1 VKISI
6 FGLGYVG
13 CVSLGCLA
21 QNGFEVIG
29 IDVNKVKV
37 DLINRGLPT
46 IIEKDIDII
55 IKEQHKAGRIQA
67 TTDYMEAVSN
77 SDVSIV
83 CVGTPSTE
91 KGHLNLDYIYETAK
105 QIGEALK
112 KKKSYHTVVIR
123 STVLP
128 GTNFKVG
135 EIIAQ
140 ISNKVRNKDFSVVS
154 NPEFLREGS
163 AVQDYYNPPYTL
175 IGFDDNKAIDI
186 LKELYSKVNGEFIT
200 VDIETAEIIKYVNNS
215 FHALKVTFANEIGRI
230 CKKLNIDSYRVM
242 QLFCL
247 DTRLNISPY
256 YFKPGFSYGGSCLP
270 KDLKALTT
278 IGLDYGLK
286 LPVLESIEVSNHNH
300 SASVI
305 DLIINKN
312 GKKVGILGIAFKEGT
327 DDLRYSPILKVI
339 EGLLDKGYTIK
350 VYDPFVNKAYLMG
363 SNKEYMQTVLPYLQ
377 DLMQDSEDEVINWA
391 DIIVFNRKSVNYEK
405 LVSDN
410 PGKSFIDLVRI
421 SEQLNNSNYEGIC
434 W

>member
-1 VKISI
+1 MKISI

-55 IKEQHKAGRIQA
+55 VKEQHKAGRIRA

-77 SDVSIV
+77 SEVSII

-91 KGHLNLDYIYETAK
+91 KGHLNLDYIFETAK

-112 KKKSYHTVVIR
+112 QKKSYHTIVIR

-128 GTNFKVG
+128 GTNCQVG

-140 ISNKVRNKDFSVVS
+140 ISNKIRNRDFSVVS

-175 IGFDDNKAIDI
+175 IGSDDNKAVDI
-186 LKELYSKVNGEFIT
+186 MRELYSKVNGEFIT

-215 FHALKVTFANEIGRI
+215 YHALKVTFANEIGRI
-230 CKKLNIDSYRVM
+230 CKKLHIDSSKVM

-256 YFKPGFSYGGSCLP
+256 YFKPGFAYGGSCLP
-270 KDLKALTT
+270 KDLKALNTLAKDCS
-278 IGLDYGLK
+278 LDTPL
-286 LPVLESIEVSNHNH
+286 LDSIEDSNQNH
-300 SASVI
+300 
-305 DLIINKN
+305 INYAIETIKN
-312 GKKVGILGIAFKEGT
+312 KGKRKIGIFGIAFKEGT
-327 DDLRYSPILKVI
+327 DDLRYSPIIKVI
-339 EGLLDKGYTIK
+339 EDLIRQDLEVL
-350 VYDPFVNKAYLMG
+350 VYDNYVSNALQFGA
-363 SNKEYMQTVLPYLQ
+363 NKEYIDKILPYLQ
-377 DLMQDSEDEVINWA
+377 NILVSTEDELIEWA
-391 DIIVFNRKSVNYEK
+391 ELIIFNHKYPDYQNLIK
-405 LVSDN
+405 IHTD
-410 PGKSFIDLVRI
+410 KIFIDFIHI
-421 SEQLNNSNYEGIC
+421 SESINDNNYEGLC

>member
-1 VKISI
+1 MKISI

-55 IKEQHKAGRIQA
+55 LKEQHKTGRIRA
-67 TTDYMEAVSN
+67 TTDYIEAVSN
-77 SDVSIV
+77 SEVSII

-112 KKKSYHTVVIR
+112 QKKSYHTIVIR

-128 GTNFKVG
+128 GTNCQVG

-140 ISNKVRNKDFSVVS
+140 ISNKIRNRDFSVVS

-175 IGFDDNKAIDI
+175 IGSDDNKAIDI
-186 LKELYSKVNGEFIT
+186 MRELYSKVNGEFIT
-200 VDIETAEIIKYVNNS
+200 VDIQTAEIIKYVNNS
-215 FHALKVTFANEIGRI
+215 YHALKVTFANEIGRI
-230 CKKLNIDSYRVM
+230 CKSLNIDSFKVM

-278 IGLDYGLK
+278 IGLANGLK
-286 LPVLESIEVSNHNH
+286 LPVLESIEESNQNH
-300 SASVI
+300 TDSVI
-305 DLIINKN
+305 NLVTNKN

-339 EGLLDKGYTIK
+339 EGLMDKGYAIK
-350 VYDPFVNKAYLMG
+350 VYDPYVNQAYLIG
-363 SNKEYMQTVLPYLQ
+363 SNMEYMQTVLPYLQ

-391 DIIVFNRKSVNYEK
+391 EIVVFNRKSINYVK
-405 LVSDN
+405 FVKNN
-410 PGKSFIDLVRI
+410 PGKYFIDLVRI
-421 SEQLNNSNYEGIC
+421 SEEIKNSNYEGIC